1 MKISL
6 IYISCFLILT
16 SCWPTSVSFVD
27 KGGMPEEWKTFSVI
41 NLTSDAPNTPLNYAS
56 VLTEQLKDGIQTN
69 TKLLLN
75 PETGK
80 GEIVIYGSIKNYT
93 VLPVAV
99 QEGDNASLNRL
110 TITAQFNIEISKPEP
125 DQMNL
130 TSTRFIDYD
139 SNTDLAVVENQ
150 LLEEISKQIVQDVI
164 NKLNSNW

>member
-1 MKISL
+1 MKTIL
-6 IYISCFLILT
+6 PFLVILTLT
-16 SCWPTSVSFVD
+16 SCWPTSVSFID

-41 NLTSDAPNTPLNYAS
+41 NLKSDAANAPLNYAS
-56 VLTEQLKDGIQTN
+56 VLSESLKDGVQTN

-80 GEIVIYGSIKNYT
+80 GEIVIEGTIKSYT
-93 VLPVAV
+93 VIPVAV
-99 QEGDNASLNRL
+99 QEGDNASKNRL
-110 TITAQFNIEISKPEP
+110 TVSAQFTIQVNAPEE

-139 SNTDLAVVENQ
+139 SNTDLASVENQ
-150 LLEEISKQIVQDVI
+150 LLEEISRQIVQDVI